1 VIDVAYLIVVA
12 VLVSALIVGV
22 ARYGVVGLMHGLGSG
37 ILKAWD
43 RISYGTPDP
52 PQLPVRTF
60 PLVGCDPRVA
70 AVIERGGSDEELI
83 HEAENLAYRLY
94 NGSVPRDQQQ
104 RPRDGLGRSQGGP
117 VQSLDGLVHEVL
129 SIPHVTATTPKVT
142 YDLNEKCAD
151 CEFETMTMFGG
162 EVAIPVRTYACPKHQ
177 EHP

>member
-1 VIDVAYLIVVA
+1 VIQFCILIAFMVLAYFA
-12 VLVSALIVGV
+12 GVLVFHRERKIDGPMFPT
-22 ARYGVVGLMHGLGSG
+22 RP
-37 ILKAWD
+37 KK
-43 RISYGTPDP
+43 
-52 PQLPVRTF
+52 LPVKTF
-60 PLVGCDPRVA
+60 PLAGCDPRVA

-104 RPRDGLGRSQGGP
+104 RPRDGLARSQGGP
-117 VQSLDGLVHEVL
+117 VQSLDGLVREVL